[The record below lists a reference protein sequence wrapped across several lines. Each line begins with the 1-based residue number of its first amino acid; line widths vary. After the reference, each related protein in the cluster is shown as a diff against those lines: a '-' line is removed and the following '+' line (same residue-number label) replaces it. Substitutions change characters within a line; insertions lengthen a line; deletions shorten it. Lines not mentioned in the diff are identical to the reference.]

1 MGAQVDTSS
10 LDNTLKSL
18 GAVINAVAFTN
29 ADRSKLLALVQAQ
42 QNADADDDAPGAPA
56 AAVYKTHST
65 GILDVIADM
74 KEKAEGQLADL
85 RKAESNTKHN
95 FEMLKQSLE
104 DQISADSKGKDGAAA
119 EKSAAEE
126 AKATAEADLA
136 ATVKDL

>member
-1 MGAQVDTSS
+1 MG
-10 LDNTLKSL
+10 
-18 GAVINAVAFTN
+18 N
-29 ADRSKLLALVQAQ
+29 ADRSKLLALVQSQ
-42 QNADADDDAPGAPA
+42 TDADDDAPGAPT

-74 KEKAEGQLADL
+74 KEKAEGQLSDL

-104 DQISADSKGKDGAAA
+104 DQIAADTKAKNEETSDKAA
-119 EKSAAEE
+119 SEE

-136 ATVKDL
+136 QTNKDIANAEASLSTA